1 MHKIKRYIGILLVLI
16 LAITGCQNNVEQ
28 STSQVVKGCYVEE
41 VLIMPTDAKLIDFN
55 RSYDGRILAGFYRKD
70 NVLIY
75 ALKEDGTWEEIN
87 RLSVNRVKGV
97 KRITLDISEESVYIL
112 QTLSNGKLQIE
123 EHFADGTVSKLTLL
137 DENTDSYM
145 DSVRILKAKNG
156 DYFIQKAWDGELVS
170 IDGKTGR
177 LKDTLSKQVLSFNL
191 VGDKVVYNTAWDEA
205 KIYTYNIESGER
217 VKSVAYNILSN
228 TNCVDADEEGI
239 YLFNA
244 NGIQYLNASGEV
256 WQEIMPADRNKLA
269 DATNGIGRAFVLNSE
284 CFIVIF
290 NDLQIIKYQYDAE
303 AEDVINAQ
311 ITVAMDDEHRL
322 IRKALA
328 IYQEQHKDVK
338 INIEYYASED
348 GIHEEALNTQLL
360 AGGGPDLLI
369 LDKLSIDNYIKKGLL
384 VDLSDIAKSLSE
396 EERSYSNVINTFTV
410 DGHVYA
416 IPIRFQV
423 PMLWGKSEIVNNA
436 HSLEALAAYK
446 KTRPDERLFN
456 KNQYEMAM
464 QLYPICA
471 PFLKDEKGVVNLD
484 KVKRYLECLEIV
496 SEDKES
502 IKTQGEYISMES
514 PKYSEL
520 LDYVEGKANTFI
532 LAPRNIRDIVE
543 VAAILK
549 AREEKGDVVPL
560 EVNGQ
565 IVYMLSGIMG
575 INSNSKHQDIVKEI
589 ITTALGKGVQEEVS
603 YEGLPLNEGDVN
615 RQEYF
620 AKAIAGTTIED
631 DTGRSVEV
639 DGEVEDIY
647 SKCKAY
653 WKEASLYCDT
663 GDKSSVELIKKVII
677 PSIESRKSTSSYLE
691 EFERVINL
699 QNEEQGEVES
709 K

>member
-1 MHKIKRYIGILLVLI
+1 MQKARVYIGCLMILV
-16 LAITGCQNNVEQ
+16 LAITGCQSNVEQ
-28 STSQVVKGCYVEE
+28 NTSKVIKGCYVEE
-41 VLIMPTDAKLIDFN
+41 VLTMPTDAELVGFN
-55 RSYDGRILAGFYRKD
+55 RSYGERILAGFYRKD

-87 RLSVNRVKGV
+87 RVSVNRVKGV
-97 KRITLDISEESVYIL
+97 KHITLDISEESVYIL
-112 QTLSNGKLQIE
+112 EALSNGKLQIQE
-123 EHFADGTVSKLTLL
+123 YFADGTVSKVSIL

-145 DSVRILKAKNG
+145 DSIRILKAKNG
-156 DYFIQKAWDGELVS
+156 DYFIQKKWDGELVS

-177 LKDTLSKQVLSFNL
+177 LKDTLSKEVLSFNL

-205 KIYTYNIESGER
+205 KIYTYNIESGKR
-217 VKSVAYNILSN
+217 VNSVAYNALSN

-244 NGIQYLNASGEV
+244 NGIQYLNASGAV
-256 WQEIMPADRNKLA
+256 WQEIVSADRNKLA
-269 DATNGIGRAFVLNSE
+269 DATNGISQAFALNSD
-284 CFIVIF
+284 CFIIIF
-290 NDLQIIKYQYDAE
+290 RDGQKMKYQYDAE
-303 AEDVINAQ
+303 AEDIINAE
-311 ITVAMDDEHRL
+311 ITVAMDSEHRL

-338 INIEYYASED
+338 INIEYYAGQD
-348 GIHEEALNTQLL
+348 GIHEELLNTQLL

-369 LDKLSIDNYIKKGLL
+369 LDSLPIDNYIKKGVL
-384 VDLSDIAKSLSE
+384 VDLSDIAKSYSE
-396 EERSYSNVINTFTV
+396 EERSYSNVINTFKV

-423 PMLWGKSEIVNNA
+423 PMVWGKSEIVNNA

-446 KTRPDERLFN
+446 KAHPDVPLFN

-471 PFLKDEKGVVNLD
+471 PLLKDEKEEVSFD
-484 KVKRYLECLEIV
+484 KVKHYLECLEIV

-502 IKTQGEYISMES
+502 IKTQSECISMES

-520 LDYVEGKANTFI
+520 LDYVEEKSNTFI
-532 LAPRNIRDIVE
+532 LAPRNIGDIAKA
-543 VAAILK
+543 AAILK

-565 IVYMLSGIMG
+565 IVYILSCIMG
-575 INSNSKHQDIVKEI
+575 INSNSKHQDIVREI
-589 ITTALGKGVQEEVS
+589 IETALSKGVQEELS
-603 YEGLPLNEGDVN
+603 HEGLSLNERFIT
-615 RQEYF
+615 RQGYF
-620 AKAIAGTTIED
+620 AKGIAGTTIQD
-631 DTGRSVEV
+631 DIGRSVEV
-639 DGEVEDIY
+639 DGEVEEIY

-653 WKEASLYCDT
+653 WKEASLYCDKR
-663 GDKSSVELIKKVII
+663 DKSSTELIKKVVI
-677 PSIESRKSTSSYLE
+677 PSIESGKPTSSYLE
-691 EFERVINL
+691 EFETVSNL
-699 QNEEQGEVES
+699 QNEEQGAIES

>member
-1 MHKIKRYIGILLVLI
+1 M
-16 LAITGCQNNVEQ
+16 
-28 STSQVVKGCYVEE
+28 
-41 VLIMPTDAKLIDFN
+41 
-55 RSYDGRILAGFYRKD
+55 
-70 NVLIY
+70 
-75 ALKEDGTWEEIN
+75 
-87 RLSVNRVKGV
+87 
-97 KRITLDISEESVYIL
+97 
-112 QTLSNGKLQIE
+112 
-123 EHFADGTVSKLTLL
+123 
-137 DENTDSYM
+137 
-145 DSVRILKAKNG
+145 
-156 DYFIQKAWDGELVS
+156 
-170 IDGKTGR
+170 
-177 LKDTLSKQVLSFNL
+177 
-191 VGDKVVYNTAWDEA
+191 
-205 KIYTYNIESGER
+205 
-217 VKSVAYNILSN
+217 
-228 TNCVDADEEGI
+228 
-239 YLFNA
+239 A

-269 DATNGIGRAFVLNSE
+269 DATNGIGQAFALNSE

-303 AEDVINAQ
+303 AEDVINAE
-311 ITVAMDDEHRL
+311 ITVAMDTEHRL

-348 GIHEEALNTQLL
+348 GIREEALNNQLL

-369 LDKLSIDNYIKKGLL
+369 LDKLSIDNYIRKGLL
-384 VDLSDIAKSLSE
+384 VDLSDIAKSFSE

-423 PMLWGKSEIVNNA
+423 PMVWGKSEIVNNA

-446 KTRPDERLFN
+446 KAHPDERLFN

-464 QLYPICA
+464 QLYPICT
-471 PFLKDEKGVVNLD
+471 PLLKDEKGRVSLD

-496 SEDKES
+496 SEDKKS
-502 IKTQGEYISMES
+502 IQTQSEQISMES
-514 PKYSEL
+514 PKYNEL
-520 LDYVEGKANTFI
+520 LDYAEGKVNTFI
-532 LAPRNIRDIVE
+532 LAPRNIRDVAKT
-543 VAAILK
+543 AAILK
-549 AREEKGDVVPL
+549 AREEKGDVVSL

-565 IVYMLSGIMG
+565 IVYILSCIMG

-589 ITTALGKGVQEEVS
+589 IATALGKGVQEQVS
-603 YEGLPLNEGDVN
+603 HEGLSLNERDIN

-620 AKAIAGTTIED
+620 AKTIAGTTIQD

-677 PSIESRKSTSSYLE
+677 PSIESGKPTSSYLD
-691 EFERVINL
+691 EFESVINL
-699 QNEEQGEVES
+699 QNEE
-709 K
+709 